1 MAGLKTKTLRSSSSL
16 GAPDNTPNCL
26 VVFMRFKIKEAA
38 GREEVRK
45 RKDVALRSNRRMI
58 CSTDEGG
65 WRADGVRLGQVREL
79 ENGAIT
85 RPRKEG
91 RRRRGERG
99 RGVGTAIA
107 PHNSEAAGRAEVTE
121 VASVGVSDAREK
133 EGDQRTAPVQYT

>member
-1 MAGLKTKTLRSSSSL
+1 M
-16 GAPDNTPNCL
+16 
-26 VVFMRFKIKEAA
+26 VFVRFKIKEAA

-45 RKDVALRSNRRMI
+45 RKDVALRSIGRMI
-58 CSTDEGG
+58 GSTDEGG
-65 WRADGVRLGQVREL
+65 WSADGVRLGQVREL

-91 RRRRGERG
+91 RRRRGKRG
-99 RGVGTAIA
+99 KGVGTAIA

-133 EGDQRTAPVQYT
+133 VGDQRTAPMQYTLRRRAESREMRRQHADERW